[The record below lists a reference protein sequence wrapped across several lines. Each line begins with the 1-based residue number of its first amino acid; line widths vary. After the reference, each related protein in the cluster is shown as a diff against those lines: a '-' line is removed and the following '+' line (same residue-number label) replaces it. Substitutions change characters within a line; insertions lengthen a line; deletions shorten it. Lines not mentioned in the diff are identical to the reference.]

1 MRLNFSGQK
10 TSQNLD
16 ACSAISNIDKIG
28 LKNTKRPT
36 PIAKDE
42 EIRYWVVCTISAQK
56 KVSKFENFTNPN
68 PNFWYHIMKMNVSVT

>member
-16 ACSAISNIDKIG
+16 AHSAISHIEKMG
-28 LKNTKRPT
+28 LKYTKRPT

-42 EIRYWVVCTISAQK
+42 EIRYLDDKQDTTYRQNK
-56 KVSKFENFTNPN
+56 
-68 PNFWYHIMKMNVSVT
+68 